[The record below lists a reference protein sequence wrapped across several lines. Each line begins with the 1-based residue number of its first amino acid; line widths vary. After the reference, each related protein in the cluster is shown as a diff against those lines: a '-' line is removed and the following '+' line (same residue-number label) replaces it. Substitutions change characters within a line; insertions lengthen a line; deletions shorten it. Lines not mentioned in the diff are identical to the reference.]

1 MDTKAPDRFLGLL
14 GLAKRAG
21 RTVTGAPLIFT
32 AMRTKR
38 PPCLV
43 LVAEDASDGA
53 KKKLRTKC
61 EFYKI
66 ESHML
71 PIGAGD
77 LGHAVGKLSAIGAVA
92 ITDKSLCEMI
102 KKTLNDSA
110 ATESNHNDHTKGTLV
125 EEAIEVR
132 RE

>member
-1 MDTKAPDRFLGLL
+1 MDTKAPDRFLGLV

-32 AMRTKR
+32 AMKSKR

-53 KKKLRTKC
+53 RKKLRTKC

-66 ESHML
+66 PLLYTTYSKDAL
-71 PIGAGD
+71 A
-77 LGHAVGKLSAIGAVA
+77 HAVGNSGEVAAVA
-92 ITDKSLCEMI
+92 ITDQGLAGELLKPSMGQAKPDGGNEEM
-102 KKTLNDSA
+102 
-110 ATESNHNDHTKGTLV
+110 
-125 EEAIEVR
+125 
-132 RE
+132 

>member
-1 MDTKAPDRFLGLL
+1 METKAPDRFLGLL

-32 AMRTKR
+32 AMRSKR

-53 KKKLRTKC
+53 RKKIRTKC

-66 ESHML
+66 PLLNTTYTKEAL
-71 PIGAGD
+71 A
-77 LGHAVGKLSAIGAVA
+77 HAVGSCGEVAAVA
-92 ITDKSLCEMI
+92 VTDPGLAGELLKPSLGQSRPTDGNEEM
-102 KKTLNDSA
+102 
-110 ATESNHNDHTKGTLV
+110 
-125 EEAIEVR
+125 
-132 RE
+132 

>member
-32 AMRTKR
+32 AMRTNR

-53 KKKLRTKC
+53 RKKLRTKC
-61 EFYKI
+61 EFYKVPLLYTTY
-66 ESHML
+66 SKDAL
-71 PIGAGD
+71 A
-77 LGHAVGKLSAIGAVA
+77 HAVGNSGEVSAVA
-92 ITDKSLCEMI
+92 ITDQGLAGELLKPSMGQAKPDGGNEEM
-102 KKTLNDSA
+102 
-110 ATESNHNDHTKGTLV
+110 
-125 EEAIEVR
+125 
-132 RE
+132 

>member
-1 MDTKAPDRFLGLL
+1 MDKKAPDRFLGLV

-53 KKKLRTKC
+53 RKKLRTKC

-66 ESHML
+66 PLLYTTYSKDAL
-71 PIGAGD
+71 A
-77 LGHAVGKLSAIGAVA
+77 HAVGNSGEVAAVA
-92 ITDKSLCEMI
+92 ITDQGLAGELLKPSMGQAKPDGGNEEM
-102 KKTLNDSA
+102 
-110 ATESNHNDHTKGTLV
+110 
-125 EEAIEVR
+125 
-132 RE
+132 